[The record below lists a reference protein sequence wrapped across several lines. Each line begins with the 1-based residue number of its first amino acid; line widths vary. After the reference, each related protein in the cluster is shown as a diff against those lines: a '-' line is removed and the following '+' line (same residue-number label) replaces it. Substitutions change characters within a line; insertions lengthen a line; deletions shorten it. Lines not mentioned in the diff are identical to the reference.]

1 MEVQNVVVQ
10 NERLKFQ
17 SFDRGQAIARG
28 DMMFSISHCAEVN
41 GKIPNLFLD
50 WSDLRRNRFLNLIS
64 GKGAAR

>member
-17 SFDRGQAIARG
+17 SFDRGQAIARR

-41 GKIPNLFLD
+41 GKIPNLFLV
-50 WSDLRRNRFLNLIS
+50 WSVLRPNPFLNLIT
-64 GKGAAR
+64 GKRAAR

>member
-28 DMMFSISHCAEVN
+28 DMMFNISHCAEVN
-41 GKIPNLFLD
+41 GKFLIF
-50 WSDLRRNRFLNLIS
+50 S
-64 GKGAAR
+64 

>member
-50 WSDLRRNRFLNLIS
+50 WSVLRPNPFLNLIT
-64 GKGAAR
+64 GKRAVR

>member
-50 WSDLRRNRFLNLIS
+50 WLDLRRNRFLNLIS

>member
-1 MEVQNVVVQ
+1 MQNVVVQ
-10 NERLKFQ
+10 NEGLKFQ